1 MNRELVMTDANEA
14 TAYVAYRLSEVIAIY
29 PITPS
34 STMGEFADQWMAE
47 RVPNIWGTIPSV
59 NEMQSEG
66 GAAGAI
72 HGALQ
77 AGALSSTFTAS
88 QGLLLMIPNMYKI
101 AGELTPTVF
110 HVSARSLAAQALS
123 IFGDHQDVMA
133 TRQTGWALLSSNS
146 VQEAQDMAAIATAST
161 LRSRVPFLHFFDG
174 FRTSH
179 EINKMERLSDEDLRQ
194 LISQD
199 MIFEHRKRALS
210 PDHPVLRGS
219 AQNPDV
225 YFQGRE
231 TVNVVYDEVERIVSE
246 EMERFAD
253 LTGRQYHT
261 VEYFGAKD
269 AEKVIV
275 IMGSGVETAAET
287 AAFLN
292 KKGEKLGVID
302 VRLFRPFPTESFV
315 KALPAT
321 VKKIAVLD
329 RTKESGAI
337 GEPLFLD
344 VVNAL
349 RAGEDLG
356 ISSFKKMPLVIGG
369 RYGLSSKDFSP
380 AMVKA
385 VYDELGSD
393 KPRRQFTV
401 GIHDDVSKLSIP
413 FDSSFEIL
421 PEKMVQA
428 VFFGLG
434 SDGTVGA
441 NKNSIKIIGIETPNY
456 AQGYFEYDSKKS
468 GGITISH
475 LRFGPQPIKAPYF
488 IAQGEANFIGCHQ
501 VSFVDRYDMLKY
513 ARPGS
518 VFLLNSIYGPDKVWD
533 TLPREMQKDLIE
545 KKVRFYV
552 IDAYDV
558 AEKAGMGN
566 RINTIMQTCFFAIS
580 GVLPRDEA
588 IEAIK
593 NSIYKTYHKKGEAI
607 VKKNYDA
614 VDASIANMHEVKV
627 PAKVSTSFGRK
638 PAVPAEAP
646 EFVRETL
653 GAIIDLKGDS
663 VPVSQMPN
671 DGTFPTATTKW
682 EKRNIALEIPVWNP
696 QLCIQ
701 CAKCAFVCPHAAIRT
716 KIYKNEVLEK
726 APESFKHVFS
736 KSGNWK
742 DGYSFTV
749 QVAPEDCTGCGLCV
763 ENCPG
768 KDRSDPKVHAIMMNP
783 QPPLREQ
790 EAKNFSFFLDIPYMD
805 RADVP
810 LTTIKNSQMFEP
822 LFEFSGACG
831 GCGETPYVR
840 LVSQLFGDRMIVAN
854 ATGCSSIYG
863 GNLPTTPW
871 AVNGQGRGPAWAN
884 SLFEDNAEFGM
895 GMRLTLD
902 KFNEFAKELLEKHA
916 ASVGKELADEI
927 LNASQKTEGEIRDQR
942 ERVAKLKKKLEGK
955 NEDDLRQLLSLAD
968 YLVRKTVWIIG
979 GDGWAY
985 DIGYGGLDH
994 VLASGRDINV
1004 LVLDT
1009 EVYSNTGGQS
1019 SKATPRGAV
1028 AKFAAYGKDK
1038 PKKDLGQI
1046 AMTYGNI
1053 YVARVAMGYNDGQVL
1068 KALVEADSYEGP
1080 SLVIAYSHCI
1090 SHGIDMKKGL
1100 IQQKAA
1106 VNSGAWITYRYDPRL
1121 VEEGK
1126 NPLQLDSKA
1135 PTVPVADYAYQE
1147 NRYRMLLQSD
1157 EQRAED
1163 LMRAAQM
1170 DAERRWKI
1178 YEQMAAM
1185 EYSKA
1190 ETPIEVK
1197 DPEIGKPE
1205 SREPSEKAAKIAK
1218 DEAMVSKDAIGSN
1231 VDPSKNKKET
1241 EPHAGPHKTGDSQ

>member
-1 MNRELVMTDANEA
+1 MNKEMVMTDANEA

-34 STMGEFADQWMAE
+34 SPMGEFADQWTAE
-47 RVPNIWGTIPSV
+47 RVPNVWGTIPSV

-66 GAAGAI
+66 GAAGAV

-77 AGALSSTFTAS
+77 AGALTTTFTAS

-110 HVSARSLAAQALS
+110 HVSARSLAASALS

-133 TRQTGWALLSSNS
+133 TRQTGWAIISSNS
-146 VQEAQDMAAIATAST
+146 VQEAQDIAAIATAST
-161 LRSRVPFLHFFDG
+161 LRARVPFLHFFDG

-179 EINKMERLSDEDLRQ
+179 EINKMERVTDEDLLNLVNQ
-194 LISQD
+194 E
-199 MIFEHRKRALS
+199 MIFEHRKRALT
-210 PDHPVLRGS
+210 PDRPVLRGT

-225 YFQGRE
+225 YFQARE
-231 TVNVVYDEVERIVSE
+231 TVNRYYNEVERIVSE
-246 EMERFAD
+246 EMDRFAD

-261 VEYFGAKD
+261 IEYYGAKD

-275 IMGSGVETAAET
+275 IMGSGVETASET

-292 KKGEKLGVID
+292 AKGEKVGVID
-302 VRLFRPFPTESFV
+302 VRLYRPFPVESFV
-315 KALPAT
+315 KALPKT

-329 RTKESGAI
+329 RTKESGSI
-337 GEPLFLD
+337 GEPLYQD

-349 RAGEDLG
+349 HVGEDLG
-356 ISSFKKMPLVIGG
+356 INPFKKLPLIIGG
-369 RYGLSSKDFSP
+369 RYGLSSKDFNP
-380 AMVKA
+380 AMVKGI
-385 VYDELGSD
+385 YEELD
-393 KPRRQFTV
+393 AEKPRRQFTV
-401 GIHDDVSKLSIP
+401 GIIDDVTHLSISYDP
-413 FDSSFEIL
+413 NFEIL
-421 PEKMVQA
+421 PKNMVQA
-428 VFFGLG
+428 LFYGLG

-468 GGITISH
+468 GGITVSH
-475 LRFGPQPIKAPYF
+475 LRFGPEPIKAPYF
-488 IAQGEANFIGCHQ
+488 IAPGQANFIGCHQ

-518 VFLLNSIYGPDKVWD
+518 VFLLNSIYGPDEVWD
-533 TLPREMQKDLIE
+533 TLPKEMQKSLID
-545 KKVRFYV
+545 KKIRFYV

-558 AEKAGMGN
+558 AEKADMGN

-580 GVLPRDEA
+580 GVLPKDEA

-593 NSIYKTYHKKGEAI
+593 HSIYKTYHKKGDA
-607 VKKNYDA
+607 VVQQNYDA
-614 VDASIANMHEVKV
+614 VDASIRNMHEVKL
-627 PAKVSTSFGRK
+627 PAKVTATIGRK

-646 EFVRETL
+646 EYVRKTL
-653 GAIIDLKGDS
+653 GAIIDLEGNE
-663 VPVSQMPN
+663 VPVSQMPD

-701 CAKCAFVCPHAAIRT
+701 CAKCSFVCPHASIRT
-716 KIYKNEVLEK
+716 KVYPNELFEK
-726 APESFKHVFS
+726 APRTFKHINS

-742 DGYSFTV
+742 EGYSFTV

-768 KDRSDPKVHAIMMNP
+768 RDKTDPSIHAIMLNP
-783 QPPLREQ
+783 QLPLREQ
-790 EAKNFSFFLDIPYMD
+790 EAENFRFFLDIPHFD

-810 LTTIKNSQMFEP
+810 LTTVKNSQMFEP
-822 LFEFSGACG
+822 LFEFSGACA
-831 GCGETPYVR
+831 GCGETPYIR

-854 ATGCSSIYG
+854 ATGCTSIYG

-871 AVNGQGRGPAWAN
+871 AVNGQGRGPAWSN
-884 SLFEDNAEFGM
+884 SLFEDNAEFGL
-895 GMRLTLD
+895 GMRFTLD
-902 KFNEFAKELLEKHA
+902 KFNAFAKELLEKKA
-916 ASVGKELADEI
+916 DFVGKDLADEI

-942 ERVAKLKKKLEGK
+942 ARVAKLKKKLEGSK
-955 NEDDLRQLLSLAD
+955 ESDLQQLFSLAD
-968 YLVRKTVWIIG
+968 YLVRKTVWIMG

-985 DIGYGGLDH
+985 DIGFGGLDH

-1028 AKFAAYGKDK
+1028 AKFAAFGKNM
-1038 PKKDLGQI
+1038 PKKDLGRI

-1068 KALVEADSYEGP
+1068 KALVEADAYEGP

-1106 VNSGAWITYRYDPRL
+1106 VNSGAWVTYRYDPRL
-1121 VEEGK
+1121 IAQGK

-1135 PTVPVADYAYQE
+1135 PTIKVSDYAYNE
-1147 NRYRMLLQSD
+1147 NRYRMLLQID

-1163 LMRAAQM
+1163 LMKSAQS
-1170 DAERRWKI
+1170 DADRRWKD
-1178 YEQMAAM
+1178 YEQLAAM
-1185 EYSKA
+1185 DYSLEAKPTEGEEPKA
-1190 ETPIEVK
+1190 
-1197 DPEIGKPE
+1197 
-1205 SREPSEKAAKIAK
+1205 S
-1218 DEAMVSKDAIGSN
+1218 
-1231 VDPSKNKKET
+1231 
-1241 EPHAGPHKTGDSQ
+1241 